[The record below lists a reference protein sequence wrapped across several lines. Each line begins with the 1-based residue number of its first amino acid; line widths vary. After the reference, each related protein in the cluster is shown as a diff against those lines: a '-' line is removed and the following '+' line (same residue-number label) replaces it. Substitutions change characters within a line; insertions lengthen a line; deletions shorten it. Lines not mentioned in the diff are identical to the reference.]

1 MRFFLTRHRLLAALA
16 AIFALAIAIRA
27 PFNGNV
33 GVDEAYYLVI
43 GRQWLHGVPLYA
55 GTYDVK
61 PPLLFLL
68 MAGAEAL
75 FGPTLLAAKALTTAS
90 VAITAFGLYLL
101 GRRIAGEL
109 VQTAARSHP
118 HARSRRHAN
127 FRPVSCTRFKSLL
140 VRLIRGKSWK
150 RQPQTG
156 QDFPRGVLA
165 GGAAALLYIFS
176 TLNLGGTLSPAELI
190 MAPFTTFG
198 MLMGLAAL
206 SNDGSQR
213 IYSLL
218 AAGLLF
224 GAAACIKQ
232 TALFEAVAVA
242 PLLAWSCRANLLQA
256 CGAFAAGCCAVPA
269 GFALYFGAIGHLSD
283 LFDMAAISALRRTSA
298 SFAPAWS
305 EAVRRMAIEALQILP
320 AVILAACFWASR
332 RAPGDRAGYGSAP
345 LAAWTLGTLAG
356 LLSARAMIHFYALTV
371 LQPLCLAAGLFAS
384 QILGRFENPVRR
396 WVWRAVAI
404 GFSIYFS
411 IWSAATLYLPSGGSL
426 RAAEAAASAMRRAD
440 LRPGERIF
448 VADRDLL
455 VYLAAG
461 ADPAG
466 RIFHPL
472 QLLCDFPLPGA
483 DTAFA
488 DFPQPRSRFYRRCRS
503 SSPPELRAR
512 GAPRCAAG
520 AASPRLLP
528 AGPLRRYRHQRKAR
542 RLYRVCAKEADRR
555 RGSTRLPGMRKTAP
569 PPKTYGPGE
578 TRPLFN
584 F

>member
-16 AIFALAIAIRA
+16 AICVAAISIRA
-27 PFNGNV
+27 PFISNV

-109 VQTAARSHP
+109 
-118 HARSRRHAN
+118 
-127 FRPVSCTRFKSLL
+127 
-140 VRLIRGKSWK
+140 
-150 RQPQTG
+150 
-156 QDFPRGVLA
+156 A

-206 SNDGSQR
+206 SNDGPQR

-232 TALFEAVAVA
+232 TALFEAVAFA

-305 EAVRRMAIEALQILP
+305 EAFRRMAIEALQILP

-332 RAPGDRAGYGSAP
+332 RRAPGDRARYGSAF

-371 LQPLCLAAGLFAS
+371 LQPLCLAAGMFAS
-384 QILGRFENPVRR
+384 QTLGRFENPVRR
-396 WVWRAVAI
+396 WLWRAVAI

-411 IWSAATLYLPSGGSL
+411 IWSAAALYLPSGGSL

-440 LRPGERIF
+440 LRPGDRIF

-461 ADPAG
+461 ADPEG

-488 DFPQPRSRFYRRCRS
+488 DSLSRDPAFIVVADPAARLNCEHPERR
-503 SSPPELRAR
+503 
-512 GAPRCAAG
+512 AALQE
-520 AASPRLLP
+520 RLLRDYCP
-528 AGPLRRYRHQRKAR
+528 RGRFGDTATNGRPGAFIVYAQRKRIVGTGAFACR
-542 RLYRVCAKEADRR
+542 A
-555 RGSTRLPGMRKTAP
+555 
-569 PPKTYGPGE
+569 
-578 TRPLFN
+578 
-584 F
+584 

>member
-1 MRFFLTRHRLLAALA
+1 MPFFLTRHRLLAALA
-16 AIFALAIAIRA
+16 AIFALTIAIRA
-27 PFNGNV
+27 PFNSNV

-55 GTYDVK
+55 GSYDVK

-109 VQTAARSHP
+109 VRPAGNPDPSLRAERNNPEAGSSAAILDRHGAEAP
-118 HARSRRHAN
+118 RDDGVAR
-127 FRPVSCTRFKSLL
+127 
-140 VRLIRGKSWK
+140 
-150 RQPQTG
+150 

-176 TLNLGGTLSPAELI
+176 ALNLGGTLSPAELI

-206 SNDGSQR
+206 SNDGPQR

-232 TALFEAVAVA
+232 TASFEAVAFA

-256 CGAFAAGCCAVPA
+256 CGAFAVGCCAVPA

-283 LFDMAAISALRRTSA
+283 LFDMAAVSALRRTSA

-305 EAVRRMAIEALQILP
+305 EAFRRMAIEALQILP

-332 RAPGDRAGYGSAP
+332 RAPGDRACYGSAP
-345 LAAWTLGTLAG
+345 LVQPAAR
-356 LLSARAMIHFYALTV
+356 SH
-371 LQPLCLAAGLFAS
+371 
-384 QILGRFENPVRR
+384 PVCRERR
-396 WVWRAVAI
+396 HANFRPVSCT
-404 GFSIYFS
+404 SIK
-411 IWSAATLYLPSGGSL
+411 
-426 RAAEAAASAMRRAD
+426 
-440 LRPGERIF
+440 
-448 VADRDLL
+448 DLL
-455 VYLAAG
+455 VRLIRGKSCQRQPHMGQDLPRGVLVQPEASSHPLAARSQANLPPISCTRFNKLLVRLIRG
-461 ADPAG
+461 KSCQCQ
-466 RIFHPL
+466 L
-472 QLLCDFPLPGA
+472 QMGQDFP
-483 DTAFA
+483 
-488 DFPQPRSRFYRRCRS
+488 
-503 SSPPELRAR
+503 R
-512 GAPRCAAG
+512 GVLG
-520 AASPRLLP
+520 
-528 AGPLRRYRHQRKAR
+528 
-542 RLYRVCAKEADRR
+542 
-555 RGSTRLPGMRKTAP
+555 
-569 PPKTYGPGE
+569 
-578 TRPLFN
+578 
-584 F
+584 